1 MRFLDTN
8 VLLRYLTRDDEPKAR
23 RALAL
28 MVRLERNEERALLS
42 PMVVFET
49 VFTLEKS
56 YRVPRARIKELLE
69 NLLSFRGLALADKR
83 VYHSALDLYERTAV
97 SFADAYNAAF
107 MKAHGV
113 DEIYSWDADFDRV
126 EGVVRLEPPD
136 EAE

>member
-56 YRVPRARIKELLE
+56 YRVPRARIRELLE
-69 NLLSFRGLALADKR
+69 NLLSFRGLALAGKR
-83 VYHSALDLYERTAV
+83 VYYEALDLYERTAV

-107 MKAHGV
+107 MKARGV